1 LGFGAGWQKQSCKI
15 KQEMENT
22 MAEPQAIRPSGRSQA
37 ERQMEEQMKQVLNTQ
52 QMIEND
58 FFKNLEAAGMGAG
71 LAVEASQETQS
82 GNQPP
87 SSLER
92 SLVKLAKL
100 RDDLAESFINVSQ
113 DPAMTTWV
121 RNAVKRVEDTIV
133 EMGGYVEPVNELAY
147 MSSLNK
153 VAGDA
158 QAAMLANANRV
169 VENTVKNFKQT
180 AECKIA
186 ATKVGL
192 HNGKPT
198 IAIRIEGS
206 DRGYPYLTYGQIVA
220 PQDFSGNEAIDF
232 IRKAGVEMFSV
243 RAVQLGHWRDVTE
256 NFEISSAS
264 DVPRQAETTKQE
276 PVLPPEN

>member
-1 LGFGAGWQKQSCKI
+1 
-15 KQEMENT
+15 
-22 MAEPQAIRPSGRSQA
+22 
-37 ERQMEEQMKQVLNTQ
+37 
-52 QMIEND
+52 
-58 FFKNLEAAGMGAG
+58 
-71 LAVEASQETQS
+71 
-82 GNQPP
+82 
-87 SSLER
+87 
-92 SLVKLAKL
+92 
-100 RDDLAESFINVSQ
+100 LAESFINVSQ